1 MSGTGAERAKPFTI
15 ATQVSPG
22 EVNVTR
28 AVAMGVASS
37 PQVHAAIELARGER
51 YEVVE
56 ELGRGGMGEVHLCLD
71 RRIGRQ
77 VARKRAKDGAE
88 RSRFLR
94 EASVQGQLEHPTIV
108 PLHDLAEDDEGELY
122 FTMKAI
128 RGRTL
133 KAILTSRADP
143 DTNPAMR
150 TPTRKL
156 LQALANASLGVAF
169 AHSRGVIHRDLK
181 PDNLMLGEF
190 GETYVLDW
198 GVAKI
203 RSGGPSDDD
212 LLQIPLR
219 GSATK
224 VGAMIGTA
232 GYMSPEQCTGD
243 VEVDEQSDVYSLG
256 AILFEVLAGEPLHEG
271 PPLERIDSTLSGVDI
286 EARAA
291 HWPADT
297 SDLARVCASATAL
310 DRATRMKS
318 ARQLAEA
325 IERCLDGTRDAG
337 AAGAASATTELVES
351 TAPISDSRAAPTMP
365 PAALLTQAPVAVRV
379 PVQVLATPKAP
390 SPAVLITLAIALTS
404 IVLVHGVLAREAPV
418 WLVIQALAVVFLVRA
433 ASAGR
438 S

>member
-1 MSGTGAERAKPFTI
+1 MNAKGAERAEPLTI

-22 EVNVTR
+22 EANVTR

-88 RSRFLR
+88 LSRFLR

-133 KAILTSRADP
+133 KAILTARADP

-150 TPTRKL
+150 YPTRKL

-169 AHSRGVIHRDLK
+169 AHSRGVVHRDLK

-190 GETYVLDW
+190 GEVYVLDW
-198 GVAKI
+198 GVAKV
-203 RSGGPSDDD
+203 RSGGPNDDD
-212 LLQIPLR
+212 LIELPLR

-243 VEVDEQSDVYSLG
+243 LEVDERSDVYSLG
-256 AILFEVLAGEPLHEG
+256 AILFEVLAGEPLHG
-271 PPLERIDSTLSGVDI
+271 GAPLERIDSTLAGVDI

-291 HWPADT
+291 RWPADK
-297 SDLARVCASATAL
+297 SDLALVCASATAL
-310 DRATRMKS
+310 DREARMKS

-325 IERCLDGTRDAG
+325 IERCLGGPRDTLPT
-337 AAGAASATTELVES
+337 SPTTEIVES
-351 TAPISDSRAAPTMP
+351 AAPGSGSRAASTMP
-365 PAALLTQAPVAVRV
+365 PAARRALSPAPVMEKRKPRSPGLVIALAV
-379 PVQVLATPKAP
+379 VLAT
-390 SPAVLITLAIALTS
+390 
-404 IVLVHGVLAREAPV
+404 IVFVHGVLVHESPV
-418 WLVIQALAVVFLVRA
+418 WLVVQALAVVLFARA
-433 ASAGR
+433 ASATD